1 MTKILVIEDEEP
13 IRANLLEIL
22 EDNGYQ
28 VAGAANGLIGVMG
41 ALSFHPDLI
50 LCDVMMPELDG
61 HGVLAALRQDPTT
74 ATIPLIFLT
83 AKADKTDIREAMS
96 LGADDYLTKPFSYAE
111 VLASIATR
119 LEKQQAVVQQ
129 YASELVKAD
138 QLYQKVQGVEQT
150 QAALKDFLSKINMLI
165 YVLKQSVNPDAQD
178 SALALL
184 ESECHLEIGL
194 LNQVPQLQS
203 MLAPENVEFLR
214 ELSLLK

>member
-28 VAGAANGLIGVMG
+28 VAGAENGLIGVMG

-61 HGVLAALRQDPTT
+61 YGVLAALRQDPST
-74 ATIPLIFLT
+74 AAIPLIFLT
-83 AKADKTDIREAMS
+83 AKADKTDIREAMA

-119 LEKQQAVVQQ
+119 LEKQHAVVQQ
-129 YASELVKAD
+129 YAEQLVKAD

-150 QAALKDFLSKINMLI
+150 QAALSNFLSKINMLI
-165 YVLKQSVNPDAQD
+165 YVLKQSINPDAQE